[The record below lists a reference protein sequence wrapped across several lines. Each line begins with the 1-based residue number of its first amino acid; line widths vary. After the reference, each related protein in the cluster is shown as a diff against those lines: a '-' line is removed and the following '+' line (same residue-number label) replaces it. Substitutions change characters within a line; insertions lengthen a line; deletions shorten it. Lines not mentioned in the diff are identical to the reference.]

1 MVLPV
6 LYSFRRCPYAIRAR
20 LAIQASRF
28 ECKLREVLLRD
39 KPSEMIIESPK
50 ATVPVLILPDE
61 RVIDESL
68 DIMRHVLGTNDPYGW
83 LDSNWLHASLELIE
97 ATETQ
102 FKPQLDQYKYAS
114 REDNPKPEYHRQ
126 IAGEFLYELDARL
139 ASSTFLV
146 GEKMLLADAAILPF
160 VRQFA
165 QTDRPWFDDQ
175 KWSNLHRWLKAF
187 EGSDLRLR
195 VMNKY
200 PAWKPDNAETIF
212 PSS

>member
-1 MVLPV
+1 MTLPV

-28 ECKLREVLLRD
+28 ECQLREVLLRD
-39 KPSEMIIESPK
+39 KPPEMIAASPK
-50 ATVPVLILPDE
+50 ATVPVLILPDD
-61 RVIDESL
+61 RIIDESL
-68 DIMRHVLGTNDPYGW
+68 DIMLHVLGINDPYGW
-83 LDSNWLHASLELIE
+83 LDSELLHDGLEMIK

-102 FKPQLDQYKYAS
+102 FKPHLDQYKYAS
-114 REDNPKPEYHRQ
+114 REEDPRPEYHRQ
-126 IAGEFLYELDARL
+126 IAGEFLYALDARL
-139 ASSTFLV
+139 ATSRFLS

-187 EGSDLRLR
+187 EGSDLRLS

-200 PAWKPDNAETIF
+200 PAWKPHDADTIF
-212 PSS
+212 PPS